1 LKKLLGFHVFF
12 SCGEMVMMMMMLL
25 QGFGAEEAS

>member
-1 LKKLLGFHVFF
+1 LKKLLGFDVFF
-12 SCGEMVMMMMMLL
+12 SCGEMVMMMMLL